1 MKRSTFLTLSGLSLV
16 SPALGAESGAAAAS
30 PNNPT
35 TPMKKVYRHAVFFKF
50 KEEATPAAIKEVETA
65 FLGLKEKI
73 PSVQALEWGT
83 NVSPENHAQ
92 GFTHCFFLTFADKE
106 TLVKTYLDHPDHKAF
121 GAKLGPILDK
131 VFVFDYV
138 AQ

>member
-1 MKRSTFLTLSGLSLV
+1 MKRSYFLALSGLSLGTV
-16 SPALGAESGAAAAS
+16 LSPSSAAE
-30 PNNPT
+30 
-35 TPMKKVYRHAVFFKF
+35 TPDNKSTMQKAYRHAVFFKF
-50 KEEATPAAIKEVETA
+50 KDDASPAAIKDVEAA
-65 FLGLKEKI
+65 FLALKGKI
-73 PSVQALEWGT
+73 SSIQALEWGT

-92 GFTHCFFLTFADKE
+92 GYTHCFFLTFADRE

>member
-1 MKRSTFLTLSGLSLV
+1 MKRTSFLAISGLSLG
-16 SPALGAESGAAAAS
+16 SLLNPSTAAETTDPKPA
-30 PNNPT
+30 
-35 TPMKKVYRHAVFFKF
+35 MQKVYRHAVFFKF
-50 KEEATPAAIKEVETA
+50 KDDASPAAIKEVEAA
-65 FLGLKEKI
+65 FLALKGKI
-73 PSVQALEWGT
+73 PSIQALEWGT

-92 GFTHCFFLTFADKE
+92 GYTHCFFLSFADRE

-121 GAKLGPILDK
+121 GAKLGPVLDK